1 MTQDDGVPSHY
12 PCLMQKDGLRRVHEP
27 RDERPGARKGPLRQA
42 FTRLIVAL
50 RR

>member
-1 MTQDDGVPSHY
+1 MARDDRVPSHY

-27 RDERPGARKGPLRQA
+27 RDEQPVVRTTPPRDGFK
-42 FTRLIVAL
+42 RLIVAL